1 VPRGRRRLK
10 PHPSAPR
17 LTRYTRRRLLAIGLL
32 WLALAPL
39 AAAQEATLVHG
50 LWVWKGA
57 TVLGTARGAEQ
68 LRDFCRA
75 QGINEVYVAV
85 FSHGE
90 LDDAAALVSAL
101 ALLHHGGIRVE
112 ALLSSTD
119 ADESGRHR
127 DKLLAQVRT
136 VVQFNQQHPH
146 ARIDGIHLDIEPQQR
161 AQNKGPGNLR
171 FLPGLVEAYAAVRA
185 LAQPAGLTVN
195 ADIQNKLLKGSLE
208 ERSSLMHAL
217 PRLTLM
223 LYELSSPTDGSSS
236 ADKAAKLRTASR
248 SFLDMAYAGV
258 PAAGLATM
266 VIALRTPDYG
276 ELLPQMLKTLDAA
289 FAREPHYQGWARH
302 SYNDTLSAAA
312 ASAH

>member
-1 VPRGRRRLK
+1 MRCP
-10 PHPSAPR
+10 
-17 LTRYTRRRLLAIGLL
+17 LLAIGLL

-39 AAAQEATLVHG
+39 ALAQETTLVHG
-50 LWVWKGA
+50 AWVWKGA
-57 TVLGTARGAEQ
+57 TVLGTARGSEQ

-90 LDDAAALVSAL
+90 LEDAAALASAI
-101 ALLHHGGIRVE
+101 ALLHHDGIRLQ

-119 ADESGRHR
+119 ADESGKHR
-127 DKLLAQVRT
+127 DKLLAHVRA
-136 VVQFNQQHPH
+136 VVEFNQHH
-146 ARIDGIHLDIEPQQR
+146 SNARIDGIHLDIEPQQR
-161 AQNKGPGNLR
+161 AENKGPGNLR

-236 ADKAAKLRTASR
+236 ADKAQKLRTASR
-248 SFLDMAYAGV
+248 SFLDMAYAGL
-258 PAAGLATM
+258 PATGLATM

-289 FAREPHYQGWARH
+289 YAREPHYQGWARH

>member
-1 VPRGRRRLK
+1 M
-10 PHPSAPR
+10 
-17 LTRYTRRRLLAIGLL
+17 RYPLLAIGLL

-39 AAAQEATLVHG
+39 APARETTPVHG
-50 LWVWKGA
+50 LWVWKGG

-85 FSHGE
+85 FSHGQ
-90 LDDAAALVSAL
+90 LDDAAALAPAI

-119 ADESGRHR
+119 ADERGKHR
-127 DKLLAQVRT
+127 DKLLAQVRA
-136 VVQFNQQHPH
+136 VLAFDQRYPN

-161 AQNKGPGNLR
+161 AQNKGRGNLR

-195 ADIQNKLLKGSLE
+195 ADIQNKLLKGNPA

-248 SFLDMAYAGV
+248 SFLDMAYAGL
-258 PAAGLATM
+258 PATGLATM
-266 VIALRTPDYG
+266 VIGLRTPDYG

-289 FAREPHYQGWARH
+289 HDQEPHYQGWARH
-302 SYNDTLSAAA
+302 SYNDTLAAPTA
-312 ASAH
+312 APH

>member
-1 VPRGRRRLK
+1 MRCP
-10 PHPSAPR
+10 
-17 LTRYTRRRLLAIGLL
+17 LLAIGLL

-39 AAAQEATLVHG
+39 AAAQERTLVHG
-50 LWVWKGA
+50 AWVWKGA
-57 TVLGTARGAEQ
+57 TVLGTARGSAQ

-90 LDDAAALVSAL
+90 LDDAAVASAI
-101 ALLHHGGIRVE
+101 ALLHHGGIRLQ

-119 ADESGRHR
+119 ADQTGRHR
-127 DKLLAQVRT
+127 DKLLAQVRA
-136 VVQFNQQHPH
+136 VMEFNQHHPH

-185 LAQPAGLTVN
+185 LAQPAGLTVD

-208 ERSSLMHAL
+208 ERSSLLHAL

-248 SFLDMAYAGV
+248 SFLDMAYAGL
-258 PAAGLATM
+258 PATGLATM

-289 FAREPHYQGWARH
+289 YAKEPHYQGWARH

>member
-1 VPRGRRRLK
+1 M
-10 PHPSAPR
+10 PR
-17 LTRYTRRRLLAIGLL
+17 LLLAIGLL

-39 AAAQEATLVHG
+39 APAQERTLVHG

-57 TVLGTARGAEQ
+57 AVLGTARGSGQ

-90 LDDAAALVSAL
+90 LEDAAALASAI

-119 ADESGRHR
+119 ADEGGKHR
-127 DKLLAQVRT
+127 DKLLARVRA
-136 VVQFNQQHPH
+136 VVEFNQQHSS

-161 AQNKGPGNLR
+161 AENKGPGNLR

-223 LYELSSPTDGSSS
+223 LYELSSPTDGSST
-236 ADKAAKLRTASR
+236 ADKAQKLRAASH
-248 SFLDMAYAGV
+248 SFLDMAYAGL
-258 PAAGLATM
+258 PATGLATM
-266 VIALRTPDYG
+266 VVGLRTPDYG
-276 ELLPQMLKTLDAA
+276 ELLPQMLKSLDVAYD
-289 FAREPHYQGWARH
+289 REPHYQGWARH

-312 ASAH
+312 AH